1 MPDND
6 GTHDSPIGASK
17 QPSVRQWLN
26 AMPAEC
32 EAWWKEQGCNGSGF
46 ITIGGDSVQGYTID
60 CPGCARCRAPE
71 ASPPDSDQPSGGECP
86 NCERRLYRDRLM
98 VAPAITTE
106 ELPTLCLGL
115 DTGACIEATTGRIDK
130 LYREAASWR
139 VGFMHA
145 KEAIGAD
152 ENTDLVDAIVDLRE
166 RAARAEQT
174 LGLAEGVISSV
185 KSALGAGDD
194 PGSTL
199 GAARRVTEQLAVV
212 TKDRDEVERTTIEA
226 IAKWISGLQEPL
238 EPPHALAYNIR
249 RGDWREA
256 APREPRLE
264 ALASNR
270 QNRERAWAW
279 LEARKP
285 NVPLVSVMA
294 HEVESLAAMLDAA
307 ESRGRY
313 FRLLRMANGYGI
325 RDGLIS
331 SATTRI
337 ATVLPDAPE
346 PGDWLVKPLHR
357 NAAQQ
362 LVEDA
367 NLRLT
372 AESRVGELASALR
385 RVQQWDCL
393 NPPAT
398 HLCVDF
404 PWLKKLVDDALDDAS
419 YEAERS
425 AAQAMSAPKG

>member
-1 MPDND
+1 MTDD
-6 GTHDSPIGASK
+6 
-17 QPSVRQWLN
+17 
-26 AMPAEC
+26 AE
-32 EAWWKEQGCNGSGF
+32 
-46 ITIGGDSVQGYTID
+46 I
-60 CPGCARCRAPE
+60 RAPDE
-71 ASPPDSDQPSGGECP
+71 GVHDECLS
-86 NCERRLYRDRLM
+86 CERRLYRDRLM
-98 VAPAITTE
+98 VAPPITPE
-106 ELPTLCLGL
+106 EMPSLCLGCH
-115 DTGACIEATTGRIDK
+115 TEECVAATLARIDK
-130 LYREAASWR
+130 LHSEAVSWR
-139 VGFMHA
+139 VGFMQA

-152 ENTDLVDAIVDLRE
+152 EHTDLVDAIVDLRE
-166 RAARAEQT
+166 RAAKAERT

-199 GAARRVTEQLAVV
+199 GAARRVTEQLAVI
-212 TKDRDEVERTTIEA
+212 TKDRDEVEQTTIEA
-226 IAKWISGLQEPL
+226 IAKWISDMQEPL
-238 EPPHALAYNIR
+238 PTREALAYAVR
-249 RGDWREA
+249 RGDWRSA
-256 APREPRLE
+256 ASRRKPWLE
-264 ALASNR
+264 AMTSTGPSR
-270 QNRERAWAW
+270 QNRDRAWAW
-279 LEARKP
+279 LDVRKP

-313 FRLLRMANGYGI
+313 FRLLRMANGYEI

-331 SATTRI
+331 SATVRI

-367 NLRLT
+367 NLRLV

-425 AAQAMSAPKG
+425 EAQAMSAPKG